1 MRTRKLSDLG
11 LMCAP
16 PWQDP
21 PDGPDTPES
30 EEREACPMGCG
41 GVTEDVYGGPCY
53 DCWAEVYAAEAEGRG
68 PHA

>member
-1 MRTRKLSDLG
+1 MRLGDLG
-11 LMCAP
+11 LMCSP

-21 PDGPDTPES
+21 PEGTDGDPPEAD
-30 EEREACPMGCG
+30 REPCPTCG